1 MSLLLDALKK
11 AAEEKARKKA
21 EQNDR
26 TESITDTQP
35 LSGQQDA
42 TDLND
47 DQLILSASDQS
58 KQSQSTSDETI
69 SDNITDTA
77 YLDGIEIDGTEIDL
91 TEIDGTDIDGTE
103 IDGTEI
109 DGTEIDG
116 TEIDGT
122 EIESAELDQA
132 ELGEIDIDHTELDIT
147 HIERTEIDS
156 VHQDDTHFNPPGF
169 TDSDQDEEPVDSAE
183 PELSELDIADPDSTE
198 LDEISSSNI
207 YPETADP
214 DITDS
219 STEFTSITGE
229 DRTMLIFD
237 EDDGE
242 DSDEGE
248 FPPLEPGDDLTDI
261 NEFDQDYMVDDDVS
275 LPETELTSDDV
286 TEFMGDGLR
295 QGEGTVIRAEEE
307 HDSLIGQDD
316 TTLTNSDSLS
326 LTQVEFDGLILDKD
340 DTRTSTDSL
349 NGYAGL
355 LPENTDE
362 LAMEPIED
370 YTEADKSTVLRSN
383 TSISD
388 FDIER
393 LTNDETV
400 TIKDSTSTRTF
411 APDNYDRTLMNLSDQ
426 DVSRIF
432 PGMKPDAGA
441 VMTPDYARK
450 VFLSK
455 SSNVKTYYYKLYATI
470 AAVLLLT
477 VVVWGMFEL
486 QSESEMID
494 NSLVHLKRDPMPGII
509 APKKPDQSTNLFAK
523 QTEANEK
530 ARALIAASSGDQV
543 AQKTDTS
550 SQQQE
555 MAEKFSSMTGS
566 VESEGQKVESAEK
579 SSQSIEDAEIAD
591 SKQEPEPSSG
601 QSPASTIVASQ
612 TAADNRQ
619 SASSVQIV
627 NKSNLQVS
635 SGSRIDE
642 KAQLLSIAY
651 QAYEQGDFNSAKKNY
666 DLVLLKDGESRDA
679 LLGRAAIHL
688 LENEYDAA
696 IQNYQKLLLANPKD
710 SMAMTSLISVANVDP
725 KVGESQLKTLLRDQ
739 PSSAYLH
746 FALGNMFGS
755 QNRWNEAQKAY
766 FEALRFK
773 PEDPNYAYNLAVS
786 LEHMGKGKAA
796 SGFYQRAL
804 DNVPN
809 ALATFNSNLVQQRI
823 QVLSQ

>member
-21 EQNDR
+21 EESDR
-26 TESITDTQP
+26 TESVTDTQP
-35 LSGQQDA
+35 ITGQQDV
-42 TDLND
+42 TDLTD
-47 DQLILSASDQS
+47 DQLVL
-58 KQSQSTSDETI
+58 STSGQNKQPSSALDETI

-77 YLDGIEIDGTEIDL
+77 FLDRTE
-91 TEIDGTDIDGTE
+91 IDGTE

-122 EIESAELDQA
+122 EIDGTEIDGTELDQS
-132 ELGEIDIDHTELDIT
+132 ELDEVDIDHTELDIT

-156 VHQDDTHFNPPGF
+156 AHQDDTHFNPPGS
-169 TDSDQDEEPVDSAE
+169 TDSDQDVELVDSAE
-183 PELSELDIADPDSTE
+183 SALSELDKVDPDSTE
-198 LDEISSSNI
+198 LDEISYSNI
-207 YPETADP
+207 YADTP
-214 DITDS
+214 DADITDLTDS

-237 EDDGE
+237 EDDDE
-242 DSDEGE
+242 DGDKE
-248 FPPLEPGDDLTDI
+248 FPSLEPGDDLTDI
-261 NEFDQDYMVDDDVS
+261 NEFDQDYLVDDEVS
-275 LPETELTSDDV
+275 IPEAELTADDV
-286 TEFMGDGLR
+286 TEFMGDGIR
-295 QGEGTVIRAEEE
+295 QNENTVIRAEEP
-307 HDSLIGQDD
+307 DSLMGQDD

-326 LTQVEFDGLILDKD
+326 LTQVDFDGLILDKD

-349 NGYAGL
+349 NGYAGFV
-355 LPENTDE
+355 PENSDE
-362 LAMEPIED
+362 LAMEPIDD

-470 AAVLLLT
+470 AAVLLLS
-477 VVVWGMFEL
+477 VVVWGLFEL
-486 QSESEMID
+486 QTESDMID

-530 ARALIAASSGDQV
+530 ARALLTASEGDGPLQH
-543 AQKTDTS
+543 QSKTID
-550 SQQQE
+550 QQEE
-555 MAEKFSSMTGS
+555 MAEKSNSMAGTVDSDPQSSSGLDA
-566 VESEGQKVESAEK
+566 VAEK
-579 SSQSIEDAEIAD
+579 AEAEQA
-591 SKQEPEPSSG
+591 KPEQAHVPSSE
-601 QSPASTIVASQ
+601 QAAASTIVASQ
-612 TAADNRQ
+612 TVAPTRQ
-619 SASSVQIV
+619 SASSVQAAP
-627 NKSNLQVS
+627 KSNLQVS
-635 SGSRIDE
+635 SGSRMDK
-642 KAQLLSIAY
+642 KAQLLTIAY
-651 QAYEQGDFNSAKKNY
+651 QAYEQGDFNSARKNY
-666 DLVLLKDGESRDA
+666 DQVLAQDGDNRDA
-679 LLGRAAIHL
+679 LLGRAAIHI

-696 IQNYQKLLLANPKD
+696 IQNYQQLLLANPKD
-710 SMAMTSLISVANVDP
+710 SMAMTSLISVANIEP
-725 KVGESQLKTLLRDQ
+725 KVGESQLKTLIRDQ

-746 FALGNMFGS
+746 FALGNMYGS
-755 QNRWNEAQKAY
+755 QNRWNEAQTSY
-766 FEALRFK
+766 FQSLKFK
-773 PEDPNYAYNLAVS
+773 PQDPNYAYNLAVS
-786 LEHMGKGKAA
+786 LEHLGKGKAA
-796 SGFYQRAL
+796 TGFYQRAL

-823 QVLSQ
+823 EVLSQ